1 MRAFFAI
8 ISGNDVSLAK
18 AEIDSLIGLTGAEAR
33 VSWFGQL
40 VQIESTH
47 DIAHFLLERAAL
59 TKEAGSIIGHGPIS
73 DTSMGWLSDDA
84 LTACVKPTETF
95 SVRTKSLTAERHV
108 EQRERLSASLGAR
121 IKNLTNA
128 RVSLDN
134 PDVSVLAIIIPDRIL
149 VCISKESR
157 LRLELRL
164 RKPGRKPFF
173 HPSMMNSELARV
185 MCNLAG
191 VKPKAVV
198 LDPFCGGGGILCEA
212 ASIGARAVGL
222 ELNWRL
228 INGALKNLAGSL
240 ERETSVV
247 QADSRLLPLQIGQF
261 DCITTDPPYGRA
273 SSTRGVKAR
282 KLVLTLLENAPEIVR
297 DRGRLCI
304 CGSHEM
310 GIKAMIQDLG
320 FTIKYHVLVPVHS
333 GLTRELTAVEF

>member
-8 ISGNDVSLAK
+8 ISGNDVNLAK

-47 DIAHFLLERAAL
+47 DIAHFLLERAAM

-73 DTSMGWLSDDA
+73 DTSMGWLSDDV
-84 LTACVKPTETF
+84 LMTCVKPTDTF
-95 SVRTKSLTAERHV
+95 SVRTKSLTEERHV
-108 EQRERLSASLGAR
+108 EQRQRLSALLGAR

-134 PDVSVLAIIIPDRIL
+134 PDVRVLVIIIDDKIL
-149 VCISKESR
+149 VCTSKESR

-212 ASIGARAVGL
+212 ASIGARVVGL

-228 INGALKNLAGSL
+228 ISGTLKNLAGPL

-247 QADSRLLPLQIGQF
+247 QADSRLLPLQMGQF

-282 KLVLTLLENAPEIVR
+282 KLVLTLLEKAPEIVR
-297 DRGRLCI
+297 DGGRLCI
-304 CGSHEM
+304 CGSQEM
-310 GIKAMIQDLG
+310 GIKGMIQDFG
-320 FTIKYHVLVPVHS
+320 CTIKYHVLVPVHS
-333 GLTRELTAVEF
+333 GLTREIAAVEF